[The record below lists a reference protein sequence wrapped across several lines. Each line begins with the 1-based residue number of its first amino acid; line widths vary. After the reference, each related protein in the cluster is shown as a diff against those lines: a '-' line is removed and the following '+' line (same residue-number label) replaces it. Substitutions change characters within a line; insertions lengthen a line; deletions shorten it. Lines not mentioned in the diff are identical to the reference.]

1 MVDVVVPQAS
11 EPLAFVW
18 LTMSPIHRV
27 ATPSLDQQIVSVDI
41 GLVGQAVDRLTECC
55 LVAMLWLVVIWWHI

>member
-1 MVDVVVPQAS
+1 
-11 EPLAFVW
+11 
-18 LTMSPIHRV
+18 MSPIHRV